1 MSNSTDINLSHNSEI
16 ENFNSVGRERNS
28 SESLSSCW
36 SDMENVDF
44 EEVYS
49 RLRLDIHETLDE
61 IVEEKM
67 QALHKRIRELEQ
79 ENGVLLESKQAN
91 EQTIQSLSTNN
102 SKLKF
107 EILNLQDVVGKL
119 KNGGCVTNE
128 NKRDSQKVK
137 QTNRLIKSKQLN
149 VKAKSTIANVPE
161 VKPSINGNGVAK
173 NYPIHVEPNVI
184 VKPNVIEGIE
194 GSKTTQQQRSNSSLG
209 FHTSEGTG
217 VPDDST
223 MNKHMILGRTGTIRG
238 FQNTVKKKV
247 STYKQISDSCLLSSH
262 VQKVVESEK
271 ENEDRSFPGK
281 LVVYT
286 TSSLQAREAF
296 GDCKLTLEILA
307 NQKVKFIERDVFIN
321 PGYACELKERVSDDQ
336 VYLPLVFLKGNLL
349 GNCSKIIQLDQ
360 NGNLRELL
368 KEFKMDSLSEC
379 VQCGGKRFTL
389 CLWCQGSKKGLP
401 SKFGCLKCSVCNKNG
416 LQPCFEC
423 NKED

>member
-1 MSNSTDINLSHNSEI
+1 MYNSTDINLSNNSEI
-16 ENFNSVGRERNS
+16 ENISSVERERDS

-36 SDMENVDF
+36 SEMENLDF
-44 EEVYS
+44 EEVYT

-79 ENGVLLESKQAN
+79 ENALLLESKQTN

-107 EILNLQDVVGKL
+107 EILNLQDVVSKL
-119 KNGGCVTNE
+119 KNGTCVTNE
-128 NKRDSQKVK
+128 NKRDSLKTIQE
-137 QTNRLIKSKQLN
+137 NRLIKSKQLN
-149 VKAKSTIANVPE
+149 VKGKVSFENTPE
-161 VKPSINGNGVAK
+161 LKPSINGNGVEK
-173 NYPIHVEPNVI
+173 DHSFIGN
-184 VKPNVIEGIE
+184 KPNVIEE
-194 GSKTTQQQRSNSSLG
+194 LQGSKTIQQQKSNSSLG
-209 FHTSEGTG
+209 FYSPDSTG
-217 VPDDST
+217 VPDAST

-247 STYKQISDSCLLSSH
+247 STYKLISDSSLLSSH

-271 ENEDRSFPGK
+271 ENEDVCFPGK

-286 TSSLQAREAF
+286 TSSVQAREAF
-296 GDCKLTLEILA
+296 GDCKLALELLA
-307 NQKVKFIERDVFIN
+307 NQKVKFIERDIFIN
-321 PGYACELKERVSDDQ
+321 PGYECELKERVPEDQ
-336 VYLPLVFLKGNLL
+336 IYLPLVFLKGCLL

-360 NGNLRELL
+360 DGSLGEML

-389 CLWCQGSKKGLP
+389 CLWCQGSKKGLM

>member
-1 MSNSTDINLSHNSEI
+1 MSNSTDINLSHNGEI
-16 ENFNSVGRERNS
+16 ENINSVGRERDS

-36 SDMENVDF
+36 SEMENVDF

-79 ENGVLLESKQAN
+79 ENALLLESKQAN
-91 EQTIQSLSTNN
+91 EQTTQSLSTNN

-119 KNGGCVTNE
+119 KNGACVTNE
-128 NKRDSQKVK
+128 NKRDSLKVK
-137 QTNRLIKSKQLN
+137 QANRLIKSKQLN
-149 VKAKSTIANVPE
+149 VKAKGPIVNVPE
-161 VKPSINGNGVAK
+161 VKPSMNGNGVGK
-173 NYPIHVEPNVI
+173 DYPIYGD
-184 VKPNVIEGIE
+184 KPNVIEGIE

-209 FHTSEGTG
+209 FHTTEGAG
-217 VPDDST
+217 VSDAST

-296 GDCKLTLEILA
+296 GDCRLTLELLA
-307 NQKVKFIERDVFIN
+307 NQKAKFIERDVFIN
-321 PGYACELKERVSDDQ
+321 PGYACELKERVSEDQ
-336 VYLPLVFLKGNLL
+336 IYLPLVFLKGSLL
-349 GNCSKIIQLDQ
+349 GNCSRIIQLDQ
-360 NGNLRELL
+360 NGSLRELL
-368 KEFKMDSLSEC
+368 REFKMDSLSEC

-389 CLWCQGSKKGLP
+389 CLWCQGSKKGLL